1 MIYEYECDACGV
13 VEVSRGMQEDT
24 LTICPYCNGRNFIKL
39 FSDPMFTYCKGEAT
53 TLIQLADANT
63 KRLGR
68 AELQEREVVGRE
80 QRDKRLKEL
89 SQQRG
94 GTPLKGSAKR
104 PFWRDGKDGTEA
116 SDKPLD
122 LTKVKSAERYIQTGI
137 KS

>member
-1 MIYEYECDACGV
+1 VIYEYSCAVCGDM
-13 VEVSRGMQEDT
+13 EITQSMHDDT
-24 LTICPYCNGRNFIKL
+24 LTNCPECGTNEFTKL

-53 TLIQLADANT
+53 TLVQLADANT

-68 AELQEREVVGRE
+68 AEIQEREAVGKE

-116 SDKPLD
+116 SDTPLD